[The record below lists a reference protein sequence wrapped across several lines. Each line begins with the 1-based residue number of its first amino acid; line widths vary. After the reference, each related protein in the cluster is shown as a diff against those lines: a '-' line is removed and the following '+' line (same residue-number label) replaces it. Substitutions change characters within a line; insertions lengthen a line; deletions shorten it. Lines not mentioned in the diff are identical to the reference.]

1 MNIYLFK
8 GVMLIVTIAF
18 FFGAYLLENLGIS
31 YVAEGGTPIFKIHIY
46 SYLTILL
53 FSFLVISYDVKYII
67 EKMGDFFKVWL
78 ISLSCLIFVIV
89 FGLFKF
95 GLSGMA
101 YLVDTFLSPLL
112 VLAIV
117 FTLTHEQKHRLL
129 TYIAYLLLLNCLVS
143 VGEYALTMRLI
154 DVEFKSFSY
163 FRATA
168 FLTHPLNNSLIS
180 IAILPLVLSQTRVPS
195 IIYLGISILA
205 LFAFGGRAALGI
217 YLVTM
222 FFIALPVVY
231 KFITNGVRVS
241 KLKFSLLFLLT
252 YFLIIIFIIVV
263 FETGIA
269 DRIISKMYLDDSAF
283 ARIDVFY
290 LLEQLS
296 LNEWFFGASEN
307 LRSSIEIYLGITV
320 IENYIIG
327 WIYTFGLIG
336 AIPLFVS
343 FIYPLFFFFIKGKWP
358 IKLTIMGF
366 LIVALSNNSLNTK
379 TVTLFFLYLVLL
391 LVYLLRRKEQHEVI

>member
-1 MNIYLFK
+1 MSVYLFR
-8 GVMLIVTIAF
+8 GVMLAVSFAF
-18 FFGAYLLENLGIS
+18 FFGAYFLENLGIS
-31 YVAEGGTPIFKIHIY
+31 YVAEGGTPLFKIHIY

-53 FSFLVISYDVKYII
+53 FSILVITYDLKYIVGR
-67 EKMGDFFKVWL
+67 MGGFFKVWL
-78 ISLSCLIFVIV
+78 ISLSCLLFVIV

-112 VLAIV
+112 ALVIV
-117 FTLTHEQKHRLL
+117 FALSHEQKQRLL
-129 TYIAYLLLLNCLVS
+129 TYIAYLLLLNCVVA

-154 DVEFKSFSY
+154 DVEFNSFSY

-168 FLTHPLNNSLIS
+168 FLTHPLNNALIS
-180 IAILPLVLSQTRVPS
+180 IAILPLILSQTRFPT

-222 FFIALPVVY
+222 LFISLPIIY
-231 KFITNGVRVS
+231 KFITNGIRVS
-241 KLKFSLLFLLT
+241 KLKFSLLSLLT
-252 YFLIIIFIIVV
+252 YFLIITFIIVV
-263 FETGIA
+263 LETGIA
-269 DRIISKMYLDDSAF
+269 DRIISKMYLDESAF

-296 LNEWFFGASEN
+296 LNEWFFGATEN

-336 AIPLFVS
+336 AVPLFIS
-343 FIYPLFFFFIKGKWP
+343 FIYPIYFFFMKGQWP
-358 IKLTIMGF
+358 IKVTIIGF

-391 LVYLLRRKEQHEVI
+391 LLYLLGRKEQHEII